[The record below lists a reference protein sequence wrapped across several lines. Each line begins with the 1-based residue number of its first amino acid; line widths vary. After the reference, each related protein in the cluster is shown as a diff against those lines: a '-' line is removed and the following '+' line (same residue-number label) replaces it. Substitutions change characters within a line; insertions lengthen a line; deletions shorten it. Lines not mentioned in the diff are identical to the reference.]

1 MGRITGGGLGVV
13 AVVLGLTGLLA
24 CSVLTW
30 RSRPFRVLVP
40 GSDEPHRA
48 AAAGPDL
55 LPALPRVLA
64 VPAALMVGVAAGVL
78 TAPPRRQ
85 RPGSVARRDRRLS
98 RAGSRR
104 AGTFPD
110 PVRAVGSGRSW
121 PDRWNRHPDVSPPT
135 TRTTCWPSG
144 SSGGTSPAAVELV
157 VDLGGYS
164 HDLSRGRT
172 IPRGRNTAWQQR
184 VLQYLGSG
192 RYALAT
198 RFSEGHG
205 YSRSTAAEIESWPV
219 RLQADEYAL
228 RQPPR

>member
-1 MGRITGGGLGVV
+1 MLVP
-13 AVVLGLTGLLA
+13 VLMSLIGLLLLA
-24 CSVLTW
+24 
-30 RSRPFRVLVP
+30 PIFY
-40 GSDEPHRA
+40 PHYL
-48 AAAGPDL
+48 GI
-55 LPALPRVLA
+55 VA

-78 TAPPRRQ
+78 TAP
-85 RPGSVARRDRRLS
+85 
-98 RAGSRR
+98 SRR
-104 AGTFPD
+104 ATWSVLVVIVGCLALALDVLALSRIQSGQSVPAELAGPVESASGCLTSDD
-110 PVRAVGSGRSW
+110 PNNLLALGVVGR
-121 PDRWNRHPDVSPPT
+121 NV
-135 TRTTCWPSG
+135 TRGC
-144 SSGGTSPAAVELV
+144 ELV

-205 YSRSTAAEIESWPV
+205 YSRSTAAEIERWPV

-228 RQPPR
+228 RQPSR